1 MNYIQNLQKMEMEI
15 CNAFMD
21 FIELNELKAK
31 HKSNLLEGEIKK

>member
-1 MNYIQNLQKMEMEI
+1 MNRVQIYIIMEI